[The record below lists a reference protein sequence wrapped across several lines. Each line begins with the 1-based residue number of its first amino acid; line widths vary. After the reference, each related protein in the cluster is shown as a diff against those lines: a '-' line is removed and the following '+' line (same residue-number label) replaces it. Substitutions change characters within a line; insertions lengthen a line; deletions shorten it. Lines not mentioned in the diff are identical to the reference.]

1 MLKLRI
7 MTAIVLAT
15 VFLLGLFLLPWYGFI
30 IFVGL
35 VTLVGAWE
43 WANLAGFTS
52 MIQRFIYSV
61 LTAVVMFLVANYTGL
76 LGGIVYI
83 DETRDLLVV
92 ASTWWAVALLWVQG
106 YPSSTVIWSSRWVR
120 ALMGWLVIVP
130 CWLSLSYLHQ
140 EHRGS
145 LLILIVMLTVI
156 AADTGAYF
164 TGKAFGRHKLL
175 ANVSPGK
182 SWEGFW
188 GGLLACLLLGLLV
201 EIYTGFVQWRALFI
215 IMLFTSLGSVLGDL
229 LESMVKRHRDVKD
242 SGSVLPGHGGMLD
255 RIDSITAAAPI
266 FTLGIILS
274 GWSL

>member
-1 MLKLRI
+1 

-92 ASTWWAVALLWVQG
+92 ASTWW
-106 YPSSTVIWSSRWVR
+106 
-120 ALMGWLVIVP
+120 
-130 CWLSLSYLHQ
+130 
-140 EHRGS
+140 E
-145 LLILIVMLTVI
+145 
-156 AADTGAYF
+156 D
-164 TGKAFGRHKLL
+164 
-175 ANVSPGK
+175 
-182 SWEGFW
+182 
-188 GGLLACLLLGLLV
+188 
-201 EIYTGFVQWRALFI
+201 
-215 IMLFTSLGSVLGDL
+215 
-229 LESMVKRHRDVKD
+229 
-242 SGSVLPGHGGMLD
+242 
-255 RIDSITAAAPI
+255 
-266 FTLGIILS
+266 
-274 GWSL
+274 